1 MTITDQILLK
11 IKILLD
17 SDFKHYVK
25 RDIYFNRETKKIFSR
40 EFVRYN
46 SEKVI
51 KDKLQEKNNTEGW
64 QIYFNAY
71 DREEIMALITELD
84 NGSSVKK

>member
-51 KDKLQEKNNTEGW
+51 KDKLQEKTIRKVGKFILMHMTEKRSW
-64 QIYFNAY
+64 HSLRN
-71 DREEIMALITELD
+71 
-84 NGSSVKK
+84 